1 MFSRI
6 KFAARAATLA
16 LCLAAAITPARP
28 QDVPKKPLS
37 VSAQTITAKGE
48 ELAVGLLIK
57 YLDELNAAEIE
68 GVSCSPAPCTFPTYY
83 FLKPDI
89 KVEAAEEGL
98 FQSIVAKLSG
108 EVMITSASLDNEGFV
123 DLGIRHVFPLSAGVE
138 TTRFGDSYA
147 ALAEIGYVPYYPH
160 FMNQPFVEDTQL
172 DLGIDLRFGVFLQA
186 GYKFAGGDE
195 ERSGG
200 SEDESSEPVRDELLR
215 AKGDFR
221 FNLLLPNINPLSDTG
236 TSMLMTW
243 ATGWYDIAH
252 DAFYHSIGATLRL
265 DIPTSEATYMDF
277 TVEDGSGAPN
287 FNTGTQ
293 FSAGLTMAF

>member
-1 MFSRI
+1 MFSRT
-6 KFAARAATLA
+6 KFAARPATLA
-16 LCLAAAITPARP
+16 LCLAAATAPARS
-28 QDVPKKPLS
+28 QDAPKKPLS

-98 FQSIVAKLSG
+98 FQSIVAKLSR

-147 ALAEIGYVPYYPH
+147 ALAELGYVPSYPH
-160 FMNQPFVEDTQL
+160 FINQPFVQDTQL
-172 DLGIDLRFGVFLQA
+172 DLGI
-186 GYKFAGGDE
+186 
-195 ERSGG
+195 
-200 SEDESSEPVRDELLR
+200 
-215 AKGDFR
+215 
-221 FNLLLPNINPLSDTG
+221 
-236 TSMLMTW
+236 
-243 ATGWYDIAH
+243 
-252 DAFYHSIGATLRL
+252 
-265 DIPTSEATYMDF
+265 
-277 TVEDGSGAPN
+277 
-287 FNTGTQ
+287 
-293 FSAGLTMAF
+293 